1 MSNQHTQ
8 ISEIDDIVF
17 PTVVP
22 TDALGVPIVQEPDNT
37 EAAKPSGFLDDLGDI
52 DDKSSLNNDNPPIE
66 VVEDEP
72 TVTTVETDVEKQTA
86 GKSNASSTVLI
97 QTLKAMYGEDL
108 TIVQENE
115 DGEEVEVS
123 LDDMEIDS
131 ETFAEIIRSRTEQ
144 EKEEAT
150 RDKISIEKASDFTK
164 KLIEI
169 SERGGNPT
177 ELLKFK
183 EAYLDPLEG
192 LDTDTIEG
200 QKEVLY
206 LYYRAQQRPEDEAK
220 MLIAGFESSGVLSE
234 RAEDAEGKI
243 REAVEKQVENT
254 RQAAIKAQED
264 QKENLKQYRKTL
276 KEVLTKKYEFNDKLV
291 SKLTDSATKV
301 DDTTKKVGIVQRYQ
315 EMMADPDMAA
325 DLILFLNDK
334 EEYDKQISKRKVLE
348 SQIKTAQKIKV
359 VKTSASN
366 VEVRKQQKSDKDNFV
381 PVVIQ

>member
-1 MSNQHTQ
+1 MKNQHTQ
-8 ISEIDDIVF
+8 ISDIDDIVF

-22 TDALGVPIVQEPDNT
+22 TDALGVPIAQV
-37 EAAKPSGFLDDLGDI
+37 PSVEVAENKSLAESLEDI
-52 DDKSSLNNDNPPIE
+52 DKSSLNNDNPPTEEAEEE
-66 VVEDEP
+66 VV
-72 TVTTVETDVEKQTA
+72 VTNVKSDVEKQTTTNHDA
-86 GKSNASSTVLI
+86 NSKTFI
-97 QTLKAMYGEDL
+97 QTLKSMYGEDL

-131 ETFAEIIRSRTEQ
+131 ETFAEIIRSKNEQ

-150 RDKISIEKASDFTK
+150 RDKISIDKASDFTK

-177 ELLKFK
+177 ELLRYK
-183 EAYLDPLEG
+183 ETYLDPLEG
-192 LDTDTIEG
+192 LDTDDVEG

-206 LYYRAQQRPEDEAK
+206 MYYKAQQRPDDEAR
-220 MLIAGFESSGVLSE
+220 MLIAGFESTGVLQE
-234 RAEDAEGKI
+234 KAEDAESKL
-243 REAVEKQVENT
+243 REAVDNQVEQT
-254 RQAAIKAQED
+254 RLSTIKAQEE

-276 KEVLTKKYEFNDKLV
+276 KEVMSQKYQFNDKLL

-315 EMMADPDMAA
+315 EMMANPDLAA

-334 EEYDKQISKRKVLE
+334 EEYDKQISKRKVFE
-348 SQIKTAQKIKV
+348 SQVRTAQKIKV
-359 VKTSASN
+359 VKTNSSN
-366 VEVRKQQKSDKDNFV
+366 IEVRKQEKSDKDEFV
-381 PVVIQ
+381 PVVIKN

>member
-1 MSNQHTQ
+1 MKNQHTQ
-8 ISEIDDIVF
+8 ISDIDDIVF

-22 TDALGVPIVQEPDNT
+22 TDALGVPIAQV
-37 EAAKPSGFLDDLGDI
+37 PSVEVAENKSLAESLEDI
-52 DDKSSLNNDNPPIE
+52 DKSSLNNDNPPTEEAEEE
-66 VVEDEP
+66 VV
-72 TVTTVETDVEKQTA
+72 VTNVKSDVEKQTTTNHDA
-86 GKSNASSTVLI
+86 NSKTFI
-97 QTLKAMYGEDL
+97 QTLKSMYGEDL

-131 ETFAEIIRSRTEQ
+131 ETFAEIIRSKNEQ

-150 RDKISIEKASDFTK
+150 RDKISIDKASDFTK

-177 ELLKFK
+177 ELLRYK
-183 EAYLDPLEG
+183 ETYLDPLEG
-192 LDTDTIEG
+192 LDTDDVEG

-206 LYYRAQQRPEDEAK
+206 MYYKAQQRPDDEAR
-220 MLIAGFESSGVLSE
+220 MLIAGFESTGVLQE
-234 RAEDAEGKI
+234 KAEDAESKL
-243 REAVEKQVENT
+243 REAVDNQVEQT
-254 RQAAIKAQED
+254 RLSTIKAQEE

-276 KEVLTKKYEFNDKLV
+276 KEVMSQKYQFNDKLL

-315 EMMADPDMAA
+315 EMMANPDLAA

-334 EEYDKQISKRKVLE
+334 EEYDKQISKRKVFE
-348 SQIKTAQKIKV
+348 SQVRTAQKIKV
-359 VKTSASN
+359 VKTNSSN
-366 VEVRKQQKSDKDNFV
+366 IEVRKQEKSDKDEFV
-381 PVVIQ
+381 PVVIKK

>member
-17 PTVVP
+17 PTITP
-22 TDALGVPIVQEPDNT
+22 TDALGVPIAQEPDST
-37 EAAKPSGFLDDLGDI
+37 EPAKPSGFLDDLGDI
-52 DDKSSLNNDNPPIE
+52 DDKSSLNNDNPPKEE
-66 VVEDEP
+66 VQDEP
-72 TVTTVETDVEKQTA
+72 TVTTVETDVEKQAA
-86 GKSNASSTVLI
+86 GDSNTNSSVLI

-131 ETFAEIIRSRTEQ
+131 ETFAEIIRSKTEQ

-220 MLIAGFESSGVLSE
+220 MLIAGFESSGVLQDK
-234 RAEDAEGKI
+234 AEDAEGKI
-243 REAVEKQVENT
+243 REAVEKQVENA
-254 RQAAIKAQED
+254 RQAAIQAQEE

-276 KEVLTKKYEFNDKLV
+276 KEVLSKKYEFNDKLV

-315 EMMADPDMAA
+315 EMMANPDLAA

-359 VKTSASN
+359 VKTSSSN